1 MRLNE
6 AAVFKWVLIVGAVV
20 AFLVAVTLLTSALV
34 GAILFGLFLIAG
46 GVYGYRWTAR
56 KWRASRR

>member
-1 MRLNE
+1 VKLNE
-6 AAVFKWVLIVGAVV
+6 GAVFKWVLIVGAVV
-20 AFLVAVTLLTSALV
+20 AFLVVVALLISELA

-46 GVYGYRWTAR
+46 AVHGYRWSVR